1 MSAAATMTPAE
12 SGLAAV
18 LARIEALSAELAETT
33 DRQVA
38 VQIALERTRRELAA
52 ARDAAAEASAT
63 VGRSWRARR
72 ARKSIVDPPDPPPRP
87 SSRKGRRL

>member
-1 MSAAATMTPAE
+1 MSVAAAMSPAE
-12 SGLAAV
+12 RGLAAV

-52 ARDAAAEASAT
+52 ARAAAAEAAAT
-63 VGRSWRARR
+63 VGRSCRARR
-72 ARKSIVDPPDPPPRP
+72 ARKSIVDPPPRP
-87 SSRKGRRL
+87 RPGSREGRRL

>member
-38 VQIALERTRRELAA
+38 VQIALERTRRELAY
-52 ARDAAAEASAT
+52 ARAAAAEASAS
-63 VGRSWRARR
+63 VGRSFRARR
-72 ARKSIVDPPDPPPRP
+72 ARR
-87 SSRKGRRL
+87 SSSTAASPMSARNPGT